1 MGSDPQRMAKWAEL
15 TETIT
20 NQLRESEELVKQAQ
34 GRVMATVQRPGTP
47 RYKEWQASLRADE
60 VATQR
65 RLHRL
70 GYRNV
75 GQPGSREYEN
85 LAQRLKAGRL
95 VPAAPSNVA
104 APVAPKPVVPKPATP
119 AMAASKAPQSL
130 FVGQG
135 RGLAPARAPI
145 SPGRR

>member
-1 MGSDPQRMAKWAEL
+1 MTPTEESYMLGFIDKCAEL
-15 TETIT
+15 GVDP
-20 NQLRESEELVKQAQ
+20 EELVKQAQ

-119 AMAASKAPQSL
+119 AAPSNVAAPVAPKPVVPKPATPAMAASKAPK
-130 FVGQG
+130 
-135 RGLAPARAPI
+135 I
-145 SPGRR
+145 